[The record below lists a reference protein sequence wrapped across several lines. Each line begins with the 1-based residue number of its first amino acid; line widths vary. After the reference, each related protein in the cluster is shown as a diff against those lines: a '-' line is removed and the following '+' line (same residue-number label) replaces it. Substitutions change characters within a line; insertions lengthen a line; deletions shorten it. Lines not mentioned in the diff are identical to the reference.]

1 MRRFFSHPLTRTL
14 CLIAVLALV
23 AVAAAQ
29 GGSGGEGT
37 PSFNIGRYLDSDGW
51 LANLQET
58 SKLYTKGIWLWA
70 GSLVALGCVVSVI
83 FAMVQGSAAGY
94 LDFLTR
100 LVVVIFIFGSVSALT
115 QFNLA
120 LWNSLR
126 EWSMAE
132 IGRTFDTNAPELE
145 RLGADSAILLTA
157 LGAPAMLATAGEA
170 SAVVATKAAAKE
182 MGGQISRFLN
192 AAVVPILGFIVI
204 AYLILL
210 LSGMLIVFANVILPI
225 STAMLMFGSEV
236 GAKWLGA
243 YLGSVMTGLFIV
255 AFMPIAF
262 NAAFSFTVVQPVRTL
277 NENFTTAGDV
287 WDKYK
292 QGQVSPE
299 LAQRQQ
305 ELAALEAQ
313 RADMA
318 KGASLFDRNLWDEIT
333 HLGRKIDATAE
344 LLSAELRNDLTNTW
358 NGVWSLAEATV
369 TGARNMLLRM
379 GLFFLG
385 TLFGLYFIIS
395 STSAIAGLIGGVG
408 LSVAHMLARPLS
420 AAGLGSLASRGAGSP
435 GFALGSGGGV
445 APASAGAGAPSAP
458 GGGVP
463 ATAGGGGLASYMSGP
478 SQSGGRALGSPG
490 KPALGNH
497 RSGYP
502 AQRAGQ
508 HIDYTPRPGP
518 TPALGGGQP
527 ALGEGRPGLGEG
539 QRGLGAPALGEG
551 QRALPPGGSSD
562 KDPV

>member
-1 MRRFFSHPLTRTL
+1 MRRFFSHPLARAL
-14 CLIAVLALV
+14 CLIAVLAL
-23 AVAAAQ
+23 AAAAAAQ

-70 GSLVALGCVVSVI
+70 GSLVALGCVMSVI
-83 FAMVQGSAAGY
+83 FAMVQGSAMGY

-126 EWSMAE
+126 EWSMTE

-243 YLGSVMTGLFIV
+243 CLGSVMTGLFIV

-277 NENFTTAGDV
+277 NENFRSAGDV

-395 STSAIAGLIGGVG
+395 STSAISGLIGGVG
-408 LSVAHMLARPLS
+408 FSVAHMLARPLS
-420 AAGLGSLASRGAGSP
+420 AAGLRSSGSRSAGGGSSLGSAPDATPRLPAPISSGGALATAGAGGVASFTEGPSRGGGRDAATSPTFGSSAQRNSQAVTPPSGPQATSSGIQHGVVGARGSTGTPSSAAGAGSETY
-435 GFALGSGGGV
+435 ATVQAKYMASRNQ
-445 APASAGAGAPSAP
+445 ASAT
-458 GGGVP
+458 GG
-463 ATAGGGGLASYMSGP
+463 TA
-478 SQSGGRALGSPG
+478 
-490 KPALGNH
+490 
-497 RSGYP
+497 
-502 AQRAGQ
+502 
-508 HIDYTPRPGP
+508 
-518 TPALGGGQP
+518 
-527 ALGEGRPGLGEG
+527 
-539 QRGLGAPALGEG
+539 
-551 QRALPPGGSSD
+551 D
-562 KDPV
+562 KDLV

>member
-1 MRRFFSHPLTRTL
+1 MRKFSPRAARLVF
-14 CLIAVLALV
+14 VLALL
-23 AVAAAQ
+23 ALLGFAAAQ
-29 GGSGGEGT
+29 AGSGGEGT

-115 QFNLA
+115 AFNLS
-120 LWNSLR
+120 LWNALR
-126 EWSMAE
+126 EWSMVE

-225 STAMLMFGSEV
+225 STAMLMFGSDV

-277 NENFTTAGDV
+277 NENFRSAGDL

-305 ELAALEAQ
+305 ELADLEAQ
-313 RADMA
+313 RAELAD
-318 KGASLFDRNLWDEIT
+318 GAGLFDRNLWDEIT
-333 HLGRKIDATAE
+333 FLGRKIDATAE
-344 LLSAELRNDLTNTW
+344 LVSAELRNELTNTW
-358 NGVWSLAEATV
+358 NGVWTLAEATV

-395 STSAIAGLIGGVG
+395 STSAISGLIGGVG

-420 AAGLGSLASRGAGSP
+420 AAGLRSSGGRG
-435 GFALGSGGGV
+435 FSGGGSSLGP
-445 APASAGAGAPSAP
+445 APDSTPRLPAPIGGGALTTAGAGGVASFTEGPSR
-458 GGGVP
+458 GGGRDAGAHPMSSPFAQGNAQTVTP
-463 ATAGGGGLASYMSGP
+463 PSGSQGKSTGSDGPGARTGRDAYANVQEKYMGARNQTSTTGGTA
-478 SQSGGRALGSPG
+478 
-490 KPALGNH
+490 
-497 RSGYP
+497 
-502 AQRAGQ
+502 
-508 HIDYTPRPGP
+508 
-518 TPALGGGQP
+518 
-527 ALGEGRPGLGEG
+527 
-539 QRGLGAPALGEG
+539 
-551 QRALPPGGSSD
+551 D
-562 KDPV
+562 KDRA